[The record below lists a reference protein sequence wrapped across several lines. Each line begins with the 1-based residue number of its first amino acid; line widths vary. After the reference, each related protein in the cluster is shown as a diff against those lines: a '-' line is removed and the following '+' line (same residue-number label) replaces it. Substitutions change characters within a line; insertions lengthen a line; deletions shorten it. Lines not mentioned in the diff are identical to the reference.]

1 MRSYSG
7 RVIEIVLDQ
16 QGEAGAWIACPSGA
30 VPGPGQYV
38 LAQDPGDLDS
48 PLPVPLFRANFSQDV
63 FLCAPPIPRT
73 WEPGTPLELWG
84 VLGRGFHLP
93 SSLQR
98 LACAA
103 LGSSMARLLP
113 VVREALSQ
121 GAAVVLFTDLPL
133 PSLSSDLEVQPLS
146 ALPEELYWPDFLA
159 LDLTAGQLPELRS
172 ILKINP
178 SVVIPYPVQ
187 ALILSSMPCGGA
199 ADCGVCA
206 VPARGP
212 ASRAFA
218 ARSGWKLACKDGPV
232 FDLAEL
238 EW

>member
-7 RVIEIVLDQ
+7 RVIEIGLDQ
-16 QGEAGAWIACPSGA
+16 QGDAGAWIACPPGA
-30 VPGPGQYV
+30 VPNPGQYV
-38 LAQDPGDLDS
+38 LAQDPDEVDS
-48 PLPVPLFRANFSQDV
+48 PLAVPLFPADFSQDS

-73 WEPGTPLELWG
+73 WEPGTRLELWG
-84 VLGRGFHLP
+84 PLGRGFHLP
-93 SSLQR
+93 TPLQR

-113 VVREALSQ
+113 VVRGALQQ

-146 ALPEELYWPDFLA
+146 ALPEDLYWPDFLA
-159 LDLTAGQLPELRS
+159 LDLSAGQLPDLRS
-172 ILKINP
+172 ILKLNP
-178 SVVIPYPVQ
+178 SVLIPYPVQ
-187 ALILSSMPCGGA
+187 ALILASMPCGGA
-199 ADCGVCA
+199 ADCGVCSI
-206 VPARGP
+206 PARGA
-212 ASRAFA
+212 ASRASG

-232 FDLAEL
+232 FDLTEL